1 MTYKPY
7 KTQGPYKTNRPYEPH
22 RPMRYALCLLAVLCS
37 LFSQAQKNVI
47 DEVVWIVG
55 DEAILRSDVEKRRL
69 EYGSQIKGNAY
80 CVIPE
85 QLAIQK
91 LFLHQAIIDSVNVTD
106 AEINQYV
113 ENDINQK
120 ILTAGSKEKVEEY
133 MKLPMVQIRE
143 ELFDMYKNEL
153 TAMRMREKLTE
164 DVKVTPAE
172 VRRYFKDMPEDSLP
186 LIPTQVEVQLLVL
199 EPRIP
204 QSEIDR
210 IKALLRDYAERVNSG
225 STSFATLARL
235 YSEDPGSARQGGEM
249 PYMGKG
255 ELDPG
260 FANVAFGLTDTKKV
274 SKIAQSEFGY
284 HIIQLIDKR
293 GDKMKCR
300 HILKRPEVAQ
310 ADIDS
315 ALVVLDSVIND
326 IRNEKIT
333 FEDAV
338 RFASDDK
345 DTRNNRGIMSNNKD
359 TGETTTRF
367 EMSELSALSPE
378 LARVVEK
385 LEVDE
390 ISKPFTM
397 INSKGKTVCAIA
409 RLKNRILTHRANITE
424 DFQVMKGVVE
434 TKKGEEAV
442 EKWIREKQKNTYI
455 RINPDWRDCEFQYE
469 GWIK

>member
-1 MTYKPY
+1 MK
-7 KTQGPYKTNRPYEPH
+7 
-22 RPMRYALCLLAVLCS
+22 RYTLCLIVMLCS
-37 LFSQAQKNVI
+37 LLSLAQKNVI
-47 DEVVWIVG
+47 DEVVWVVG
-55 DEAILRSDVEKRRL
+55 DEAILRSDIERRRL
-69 EYGSQIKGNAY
+69 EYGSQIKGNPY

-91 LFLHQAIIDSVNVTD
+91 LFLHQAVIDSVSVTD
-106 AEINQYV
+106 AEVNQYV
-113 ENDINQK
+113 EQDINEK
-120 ILTAGSKEKVEEY
+120 ILMAGSKEKLEEY
-133 MKLPMVQIRE
+133 MKLPMLQIRE
-143 ELFDMYKNEL
+143 ELFDQYKNEL
-153 TAMRMREKLTE
+153 TARRMREQLTAE
-164 DVKVTPAE
+164 VKVTPAE
-172 VRRYFKDMPEDSLP
+172 VRRFFKDIPEDSLP

-210 IKALLRDYAERVNSG
+210 IKSLLREYAERVNNG
-225 STSFATLARL
+225 TTSFATLARM

-260 FANVAFGLTDTKKV
+260 FATVAFGLTDTKKV

-315 ALVVLDSVIND
+315 ALIVLDSITKD
-326 IRNEKIT
+326 IRSEKIS

-338 RFASDDK
+338 RYASDDK
-345 DTRNNRGIMSNNKD
+345 ETRNNRGILSNTKE

-367 EMSELSALSPE
+367 EMSELSSLSPE
-378 LARVVEK
+378 LARVVDTLKVGEM
-385 LEVDE
+385 
-390 ISKPFTM
+390 SKPFTM
-397 INSKGKTVCAIA
+397 INTKGKTVCAIA
-409 RLKNRILTHRANITE
+409 RLKNRTLTHRANITE
-424 DFQVMKGVVE
+424 DFQVMKEVVE
-434 TKKGEEAV
+434 GKKGEEAIL
-442 EKWIREKQKNTYI
+442 KWIHEKQMSTYI
-455 RINPDWRDCEFQYE
+455 RINPDWRDCEFEYE

>member
-1 MTYKPY
+1 M
-7 KTQGPYKTNRPYEPH
+7 
-22 RPMRYALCLLAVLCS
+22 LCS
-37 LFSQAQKNVI
+37 LLSLAQKNVI
-47 DEVVWIVG
+47 DEVVWVVG
-55 DEAILRSDVEKRRL
+55 DEAILRSDIERRRL
-69 EYGSQIKGNAY
+69 EYGSQIKGNPY

-91 LFLHQAIIDSVNVTD
+91 LFLHQAVIDSVSVTD
-106 AEINQYV
+106 AEVNQYV
-113 ENDINQK
+113 EQDINEK
-120 ILTAGSKEKVEEY
+120 ILMAGSKEKLEEY
-133 MKLPMVQIRE
+133 MKLPMLQIRE
-143 ELFDMYKNEL
+143 ELFDQYKNEL
-153 TAMRMREKLTE
+153 TARRMREQLTAE
-164 DVKVTPAE
+164 VKVTPAE
-172 VRRYFKDMPEDSLP
+172 VRRFFKDIPEDSLP
-186 LIPTQVEVQLLVL
+186 LIPTQIEVQLLVL

-210 IKALLRDYAERVNSG
+210 IKSLLREYAERVNNG
-225 STSFATLARL
+225 TTSFATLARM

-260 FANVAFGLTDTKKV
+260 FATVAFGLTDTKKV

-315 ALVVLDSVIND
+315 ALIVLDSITKD
-326 IRNEKIT
+326 IRSEKIS

-338 RFASDDK
+338 RYASDDK
-345 DTRNNRGIMSNNKD
+345 ETRNNRGILSNTKE

-367 EMSELSALSPE
+367 EMSELSSLSPE
-378 LARVVEK
+378 LARVVDTLKVGEM
-385 LEVDE
+385 
-390 ISKPFTM
+390 SKPFTM
-397 INSKGKTVCAIA
+397 INTKGKTVCAIA
-409 RLKNRILTHRANITE
+409 RLKNRTLTHRANITE
-424 DFQVMKGVVE
+424 DFQVMKEVVE
-434 TKKGEEAV
+434 GKKGEEAIL
-442 EKWIREKQKNTYI
+442 KWIHEKQMSTYI
-455 RINPDWRDCEFQYE
+455 RINPDWRDCEFEYE

>member
-1 MTYKPY
+1 MK
-7 KTQGPYKTNRPYEPH
+7 
-22 RPMRYALCLLAVLCS
+22 RYTFCFLAVLS
-37 LFSQAQKNVI
+37 SMLSMAQKNVI
-47 DEVVWIVG
+47 DEVVWVVG
-55 DEAILRSDVEKRRL
+55 DDAILRSDIEKRRL
-69 EYGSQIKGNAY
+69 EFGSQIKGNAY

-85 QLAIQK
+85 QLALQK
-91 LFLHQAIIDSVNVTD
+91 LFLNQAAIDSVSVTD
-106 AEINQYV
+106 AEVNQYV
-113 ENDINQK
+113 EQDLSEK
-120 ILTAGSKEKVEEY
+120 ILMAGSKEKLEEY
-133 MKLPMVQIRE
+133 MKLPMPQIRE
-143 ELFDMYKNEL
+143 ELFDQYKDDL
-153 TAMRMREKLTE
+153 TARRMREKLTE
-164 DVKVTPAE
+164 EVKVTPAE
-172 VRRYFKDMPEDSLP
+172 VRRYFKDIPEDSLP

-204 QSEIDR
+204 QAEIDR
-210 IKALLRDYAERVNSG
+210 IKSLLRDYAERVNSG
-225 STSFATLARL
+225 STSFSTLARL

-260 FANVAFGLTDTKKV
+260 FANVAFSLTDTKKV

-315 ALVVLDSVIND
+315 ALVILDSITND
-326 IRNEKIT
+326 IKSEKIS

-338 RFASDDK
+338 RYASDDK
-345 DTRNNRGIMSNNKD
+345 DTRNNRGILSNNKE

-367 EMSELSALSPE
+367 EMSELSAFSPE
-378 LARVVEK
+378 LARVVEA
-385 LEVDE
+385 LAIGE

-409 RLKNRILTHRANITE
+409 RLKNRTLTHRANITE

-434 TKKGEEAV
+434 AKKGEEV
-442 EKWIREKQKNTYI
+442 ILKWIKEKQRSTYI

-469 GWIK
+469 GWIR

>member
-1 MTYKPY
+1 MMSIKPI
-7 KTQGPYKTNRPYEPH
+7 KPIN
-22 RPMRYALCLLAVLCS
+22 PMKRYSLCLFAVLGCLLS
-37 LFSQAQKNVI
+37 MAQKNVI
-47 DEVVWIVG
+47 DEVVWVVG
-55 DEAILRSDVEKRRL
+55 DDAILRSDVEKHRMDFS
-69 EYGSQIKGNAY
+69 SQIKGNPY

-91 LFLHQAIIDSVNVTD
+91 LFLHQAVIDSIEVTD
-106 AEINQYV
+106 AEVNQYV
-113 ENDINQK
+113 EQDINEK
-120 ILTAGSKEKVEEY
+120 ILMAGSKEKLEEY

-143 ELFDMYKNEL
+143 ELFEQWKNKI
-153 TAMRMREKLTE
+153 TALRMRDQVTS
-164 DVKVTPAE
+164 DIKVTPAE

-186 LIPTQVEVQLLVL
+186 LIPTQVEVQLVVL
-199 EPRIP
+199 QPRIP
-204 QSEIDR
+204 QAEIDR
-210 IKALLRDYAERVNSG
+210 IKSLLREYTERINNG
-225 STSFATLARL
+225 STSFSTLARL

-260 FANVAFGLTDTKKV
+260 FANVAFALTDTKKV
-274 SKIAQSEFGY
+274 SKIAQSEFGF

-315 ALVVLDSVIND
+315 ALVVLDSISAD
-326 IRNEKIT
+326 IRSGKIS
-333 FEDAV
+333 FEDAA

-345 DTRNNRGIMSNNKD
+345 DTRNNRGILSNTKE

-378 LARVVEK
+378 LARIVEK
-385 LEVDE
+385 LEVGE
-390 ISKPFTM
+390 MSKPFTM
-397 INSKGKTVCAIA
+397 INTKGKTVCAIA
-409 RLKNRILTHRANITE
+409 RLKNRSQTHRASITE
-424 DFQVMKGVVE
+424 DFQVMKSIVE
-434 TKKGEEAV
+434 EKKGEEV
-442 EKWIREKQKNTYI
+442 VRNWIKEKQKSTYI
-455 RINPDWRDCEFQYE
+455 RINPDWRDCEFQYD

>member
-1 MTYKPY
+1 MK
-7 KTQGPYKTNRPYEPH
+7 
-22 RPMRYALCLLAVLCS
+22 RYTFCFLAVLS
-37 LFSQAQKNVI
+37 SMLSMAQKNVI
-47 DEVVWIVG
+47 DEVVWVVG
-55 DEAILRSDVEKRRL
+55 DDAILRSDIEKRRL
-69 EYGSQIKGNAY
+69 EFGSQIKGNAY

-85 QLAIQK
+85 QLALQK
-91 LFLHQAIIDSVNVTD
+91 LFLNQAAIDSVSVTD
-106 AEINQYV
+106 AEVNQYV
-113 ENDINQK
+113 EQDLSEK
-120 ILTAGSKEKVEEY
+120 ILMAGSKEKLEEY
-133 MKLPMVQIRE
+133 MKLPMPQIRE
-143 ELFDMYKNEL
+143 ELFDQYKDDL
-153 TAMRMREKLTE
+153 TARRMREKLTE
-164 DVKVTPAE
+164 EVKVTPAE
-172 VRRYFKDMPEDSLP
+172 VRRYFKDIPEDSLP

-204 QSEIDR
+204 QAEIDR
-210 IKALLRDYAERVNSG
+210 IKSLLRDYAERVNSG
-225 STSFATLARL
+225 STSFSTLARL

-260 FANVAFGLTDTKKV
+260 FANVAFSLTDTKKV

-315 ALVVLDSVIND
+315 ALVILDSITND
-326 IRNEKIT
+326 IKSEKIS

-338 RFASDDK
+338 RYASDDK
-345 DTRNNRGIMSNNKD
+345 ETRNNRGILSNNKE

-367 EMSELSALSPE
+367 EMSELSAFSPE
-378 LARVVEK
+378 LARVVES
-385 LEVDE
+385 LAIGEM
-390 ISKPFTM
+390 SKPFTM

-409 RLKNRILTHRANITE
+409 RLKNRTLTHRANITE

-434 TKKGEEAV
+434 AKKGEEV
-442 EKWIREKQKNTYI
+442 ILKWIKEKQRSTYI

-469 GWIK
+469 GWIR

>member
-1 MTYKPY
+1 MK
-7 KTQGPYKTNRPYEPH
+7 E
-22 RPMRYALCLLAVLCS
+22 RYIVLLLMLLAGAADFQLSTFNFQLGVAHAQ
-37 LFSQAQKNVI
+37 QADNVI
-47 DEVVWIVG
+47 DEVIWVVG
-55 DEAILRSDVEKRRL
+55 DEAILKSEVEGMRRDP
-69 EYGSQIKGNAY
+69 SWAQIKGNPY

-85 QLAIQK
+85 QLALQK
-91 LFLHQAIIDSVNVTD
+91 LFLHQAAIDSVDVTD
-106 AEINQYV
+106 AEVNQYA
-113 ENDINQK
+113 EQDFNER
-120 ILTAGSKEKVEEY
+120 ILVAGSKEKLEEY
-133 MKLPMVQIRE
+133 MKMSSLQIRE
-143 ELFDMYKNEL
+143 ELFEQWKNKL
-153 TAMRMREKLTE
+153 TVMRMRDRLTA

-204 QSEIDR
+204 QAEIDR
-210 IKALLRDYAERVNSG
+210 VKGLLRDYAERVNNG
-225 STSFATLARL
+225 STSFSTLARL

-249 PYMGKG
+249 PYMGKA

-293 GDKMKCR
+293 GDKVKCR

-315 ALVVLDSVIND
+315 ALVVLDSITAD
-326 IRNEKIT
+326 IKSEKIS
-333 FEDAV
+333 FENAV
-338 RFASDDK
+338 RYASDDK
-345 DTRNNRGIMSNNKD
+345 DTRNNHGILSNNKG

-367 EMSELSALSPE
+367 EMSELSAFSSE
-378 LARVVEK
+378 LARTVEK
-385 LEVDE
+385 LEVGE

-409 RLKNRILTHRANITE
+409 RLKSRSLTHRASITE
-424 DFQVMKGVVE
+424 DFQVMKAIVE
-434 TKKGEEAV
+434 EQRGEEV
-442 EKWIREKQKNTYI
+442 VMNWIKEKQKSTYI
-455 RINPDWRDCEFQYE
+455 RINPDWRDCDFEYE

>member
-1 MTYKPY
+1 MK
-7 KTQGPYKTNRPYEPH
+7 
-22 RPMRYALCLLAVLCS
+22 RYTLWLFAALCS
-37 LFSQAQKNVI
+37 LLSVAQKNVI
-47 DEVVWIVG
+47 DEVVWVVG
-55 DEAILRSDVEKRRL
+55 DEAILRSDIERRRL
-69 EYGSQIKGNAY
+69 EYGSQIKGNPY

-85 QLAIQK
+85 QLALQK
-91 LFLHQAIIDSVNVTD
+91 LFLHQAVIDSVSVTD
-106 AEINQYV
+106 TEINQYV
-113 ENDINQK
+113 EQDYNEK
-120 ILTAGSKEKVEEY
+120 IMLAGSKEKLEEY
-133 MKLPMVQIRE
+133 MKMSSLQIRE
-143 ELFDMYKNEL
+143 ELYDQYKNEL
-153 TAMRMREKLTE
+153 TARSMREQLTKS
-164 DVKVTPAE
+164 VKVTPAE
-172 VRRYFKDMPEDSLP
+172 VRRYFKDIPEDSLP

-210 IKALLRDYAERVNSG
+210 IKGLLREYTERVNSG

-260 FANVAFGLTDTKKV
+260 FANVAFSLTDTKKV
-274 SKIAQSEFGY
+274 SKIAQSEFGF

-315 ALVVLDSVIND
+315 ALVILDSITKD
-326 IRNEKIT
+326 IRSEKIS

-338 RFASDDK
+338 RYASDDK
-345 DTRNNRGIMSNNKD
+345 DTRNNRGILSNNKE

-367 EMSELSALSPE
+367 EMSELSAFYPE
-378 LARVVEK
+378 LARVVET
-385 LEVDE
+385 LEVGE

-397 INSKGKTVCAIA
+397 INLKGKTVCAIA
-409 RLKNRILTHRANITE
+409 RLKSRTLTHRANITE

-434 TKKGEEAV
+434 AKKGEEV
-442 EKWIREKQKNTYI
+442 IRKWIQDKQKSTYI